1 MKKIVC
7 LTSLLCLCACDIQR
21 APKCWNPEIKKDL
34 LETLTYDNEYK
45 VLEIRKITE
54 IPTKILSKNTSSKD
68 VRLCTVSTK
77 FSNAETHDVVYKTF
91 WGRTQN
97 GKKAM
102 FIVVK

>member
-1 MKKIVC
+1 MKKILC
-7 LTSLLCLCACDIQR
+7 LTSLLCLCACDIQQ
-21 APKCWNPEIKKDL
+21 APKCWNQEIKKGL
-34 LETLTYDNEYK
+34 LETLTYDNKYK
-45 VLEIRKITE
+45 VFEISKITE
-54 IPTKILSKNTSSKD
+54 MPAEILSENTSSRNA
-68 VRLCTVSTK
+68 RLCTVSTK